1 MKSLDRGGRSGRR
14 GWLLLGLEPNLT
26 LSMGTNTRC
35 GVLDQI
41 LGLRKDQLAR
51 EPKRKTLPG
60 WASWCSGAR
69 TVFALV
75 LSLTASYVIERP
87 SAAIADR
94 VGFHRLRGV
103 LLPFASAKLPYSRC
117 CNSRAKRGR
126 GPAILCRA
134 RPCRVRP

>member
-1 MKSLDRGGRSGRR
+1 
-14 GWLLLGLEPNLT
+14 
-26 LSMGTNTRC
+26 MGNNTPR

-51 EPKRKTLPG
+51 EPKGKTLPG
-60 WASWCSGAR
+60 WALWCSGAL

-75 LSLTASYVIERP
+75 LSLTASYVIGRP

-103 LLPFASAKLPYSRC
+103 KC
-117 CNSRAKRGR
+117 CSHV
-126 GPAILCRA
+126 AI
-134 RPCRVRP
+134 P

>member
-51 EPKRKTLPG
+51 EPKGKTLQG
-60 WASWCSGAR
+60 WAAWCSGAR

-75 LSLTASYVIERP
+75 LSLTASYVIGRP

-103 LLPFASAKLPYSRC
+103 KCCSHAARRC
-117 CNSRAKRGR
+117 RDTMIPRRATPPKR
-126 GPAILCRA
+126 
-134 RPCRVRP
+134 